1 MNFKQQYESLH
12 DNNGGVTG
20 SIEYTVYCKGVPIE
34 HVEEHNLVV
43 MQGRHRLAELC
54 AGDSNMCIKRIGV
67 GIGTN
72 PAAQEDSFLQDQYTC
87 PLVGHTV
94 SGADA
99 IFAWK
104 LTENEAN
111 GMNITEFGLFDGSS
125 TPVMIT
131 HQVRGKVLAKDVDI
145 TIQGTYTLHF

>member
-67 GIGTN
+67 GIGTPSYRIN
-72 PAAQEDSFLQDQYTC
+72 TLARSSGIPSPAPT
-87 PLVGHTV
+87 P
-94 SGADA
+94 
-99 IFAWK
+99 
-104 LTENEAN
+104 
-111 GMNITEFGLFDGSS
+111 SS
-125 TPVMIT
+125 LGNSPRMRPT
-131 HQVRGKVLAKDVDI
+131 A
-145 TIQGTYTLHF
+145 